1 MISST
6 FCVVLLIEYLLSQ
19 VKSYTSASSISVEA
33 VTEWLSE
40 HGITDVRLES
50 TVHDYI
56 TFTVPIYTANN
67 LFDTEFHSFVH
78 VPSGKRA
85 IRTLQYSIPKEL
97 RSHISVVHPATSFD
111 LAKPLGISVS
121 YGNQGQINASCADT
135 ITPQCLQD
143 LYEIPTTPATQ
154 PSNRIAVPG
163 LIEYWAQVIIPYCL
177 CLKKNATKH
186 PLLVR

>member
-1 MISST
+1 MDK
-6 FCVVLLIEYLLSQ
+6 LSQ
-19 VKSYTSASSISVEA
+19 VKSYTSASPISVEA

-56 TFTVPIYTANN
+56 TFTAPIYTAND
-67 LFDTEFHSFVH
+67 LFDTEFHSYLH

-85 IRTLQYSIPKEL
+85 IRTLRYSIPVDL
-97 RSHISVVHPATSFD
+97 RSHISIVHPAASFD

-121 YGNQGQINASCADT
+121 HASTRGQIDPSCANT

-143 LYEIPTTPATQ
+143 LYDIPTTPATQ

-163 LIEYWAQVIIPYCL
+163 FIDYWAQVMYQHSSSPWKEL
-177 CLKKNATKH
+177 
-186 PLLVR
+186 